1 MLISALIF
9 GGLHGNWVQAVYGT
23 LMGILLAW
31 VYEKYAG
38 FLAPVLVHMVAN
50 LGVYSIT
57 YDNRLAGLSRNTCIM
72 ATIVSVLITGVCF
85 WYLNWKMSK
94 SAGMMHNEG
103 E

>member
-23 LMGILLAW
+23 LMGILWAW

-57 YDNRLAGLSRNTCIM
+57 YGSRLAGLSRNTCIM
-72 ATIVSVLITGVCF
+72 ATIVSVLLTGVCF
-85 WYLNWKMSK
+85 WRLNCRMSK

-103 E
+103 K